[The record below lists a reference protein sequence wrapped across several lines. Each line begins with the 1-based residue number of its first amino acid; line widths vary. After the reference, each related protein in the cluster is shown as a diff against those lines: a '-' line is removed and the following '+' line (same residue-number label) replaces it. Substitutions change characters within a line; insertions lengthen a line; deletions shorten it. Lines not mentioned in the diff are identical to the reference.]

1 MWRLGD
7 GEQTIGLEERTLD
20 FMSWRDLKLC
30 HHPLCFKVQFTEH
43 SLAKCRYST
52 KWIRKKRA
60 RAFWLQGWIGGN
72 KVVCEEGPLL
82 GLSVVQALQAL
93 GPSSLATVT
102 PGHVFKSSLY

>member
-1 MWRLGD
+1 MWRMGD

-52 KWIRKKRA
+52 KWIRKKSPCLLAAGLDR
-60 RAFWLQGWIGGN
+60 WEQGC
-72 KVVCEEGPLL
+72 V
-82 GLSVVQALQAL
+82 
-93 GPSSLATVT
+93 
-102 PGHVFKSSLY
+102 